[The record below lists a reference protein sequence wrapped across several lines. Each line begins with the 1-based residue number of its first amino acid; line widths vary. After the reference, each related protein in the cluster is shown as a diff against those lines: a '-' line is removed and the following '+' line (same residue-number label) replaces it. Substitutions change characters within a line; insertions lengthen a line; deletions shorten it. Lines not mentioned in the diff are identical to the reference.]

1 MDRGLD
7 KVLSGDISFIDP
19 EIKEI
24 PLEIPLIDT
33 DKEPLRWWSV
43 KTVMSYLGVSER
55 QIRRYLKSG
64 KLEKKYRTVKGH
76 NRVYV
81 SNQSAIS
88 LKYEINK
95 KHYKEPAPEP
105 EDEADELE
113 DQYWNT
119 RLAKALL
126 SL

>member
-1 MDRGLD
+1 MGE
-7 KVLSGDISFIDP
+7 IPFIDP
-19 EIKEI
+19 EFKEI
-24 PLEIPLIDT
+24 PLEIPFIGVSG
-33 DKEPLRWWSV
+33 EPLRWWSV
-43 KTVMSYLGVSER
+43 KTTMSYLRVSER

-64 KLEKKYRTVKGH
+64 KLEKKYKTVKGRK
-76 NRVYV
+76 RVYI

-95 KHYKEPAPEP
+95 KHIKEP